1 MYTYQTTIRLHQS
14 DAAGVV
20 FFSNLFVIAHDAY
33 ESFLESHLPLNTL
46 LSEGAYSEGA
56 YIIPIVHAEADY
68 LLPLPLSETIS
79 VELSLEQTGTS
90 SFNLGYVIKNSQM
103 ETAARLKTIHAI
115 QLKDERKTIPI
126 PDPLRH
132 ALETL
137 H

>member
-1 MYTYQTTIRLHQS
+1 MYTYQTTIRLHHT

-46 LSEGAYSEGA
+46 LSDDA

-68 LLPLPLSETIS
+68 LLPLSLSETIS

-90 SFNLGYVIKNSQM
+90 SFNLGYVIKNSKM
-103 ETAARLKTIHAI
+103 ETAVRLKTIHAV
-115 QLKDERKTIPI
+115 QLKDGRKSIPI
-126 PDPLRH
+126 PEPLRD

>member
-1 MYTYQTTIRLHQS
+1 MYTYQTTIRLHHT

-33 ESFLESHLPLNTL
+33 ESFLESHLTLNTL
-46 LSEGAYSEGA
+46 LSDGA

-68 LLPLPLSETIS
+68 LLPLSLSETIS

-90 SFNLGYVIKNSQM
+90 SFNLGYVIKNSKM
-103 ETAARLKTIHAI
+103 ETAVRLKTIHAV
-115 QLKDERKTIPI
+115 QLKDDRKSIPI
-126 PDPLRH
+126 PEPLRD

>member
-1 MYTYQTTIRLHQS
+1 MYTYQTTIRLHHT

-20 FFSNLFVIAHDAY
+20 FFSHLFVIAHDAY
-33 ESFLESHLPLNTL
+33 ESFLDSHLPLSTL
-46 LSEGAYSEGA
+46 LSDGA

-68 LLPLPLSETIS
+68 LLPLPPSETIR

-90 SFNLGYVIKNSQM
+90 SFNLGYVIKNSKM
-103 ETAARLKTIHAI
+103 ETTVRLKTIHAV
-115 QLKDERKTIPI
+115 QLKDDGKTIPI
-126 PDPLRH
+126 PESLRQ

>member
-1 MYTYQTTIRLHQS
+1 MYTYQTTIRLHHT

-33 ESFLESHLPLNTL
+33 ESFLESHLTLNTL
-46 LSEGAYSEGA
+46 LSGGA

-68 LLPLPLSETIS
+68 LLPLPLSETIR

-90 SFNLGYVIKNSQM
+90 SFNLGYVIKNSKM
-103 ETAARLKTIHAI
+103 ETAVRLKTIHAV
-115 QLKDERKTIPI
+115 QLKDGRKSIPI
-126 PDPLRH
+126 PEPLRD

>member
-1 MYTYQTTIRLHQS
+1 MYTYQTTIRLHHT

-33 ESFLESHLPLNTL
+33 ESFLESHLTLNTL
-46 LSEGAYSEGA
+46 LSDGA

-68 LLPLPLSETIS
+68 LLPLPLSETLR

-90 SFNLGYVIKNSQM
+90 SFNLGYVIKNSKM
-103 ETAARLKTIHAI
+103 ETAVRLKTIHAV
-115 QLKDERKTIPI
+115 QLKDDRKSIPI
-126 PDPLRH
+126 PEPLRD

>member
-1 MYTYQTTIRLHQS
+1 MYTYQTTIRLHHT

-20 FFSNLFVIAHDAY
+20 FFSNLFIIAHDAY

-46 LSEGAYSEGA
+46 LSEGA

-79 VELSLEQTGTS
+79 VELSLEQMGTS

-103 ETAARLKTIHAI
+103 ETAARLKTIHVI
-115 QLKDERKTIPI
+115 QLKDDRKTIPI
-126 PDPLRH
+126 PDPLRR

>member
-1 MYTYQTTIRLHQS
+1 MYTYQTTIRLHHT

-20 FFSNLFVIAHDAY
+20 FFSHLFVIAHDAY
-33 ESFLESHLPLNTL
+33 ESFLESHMPLSTL
-46 LSEGAYSEGA
+46 LSDEA

-68 LLPLPLSETIS
+68 LLPLSLSETIS

-90 SFNLGYVIKNSQM
+90 SFNLGYVIKNSKM
-103 ETAARLKTIHAI
+103 ETAVRLKTIHAV
-115 QLKDERKTIPI
+115 QLKDDGMTIPI
-126 PDPLRH
+126 PESIRQ

>member
-1 MYTYQTTIRLHQS
+1 MYTYQTTIRLHHT

-46 LSEGAYSEGA
+46 LTDGA

-68 LLPLPLSETIS
+68 LLPLSLSETIS

-90 SFNLGYVIKNSQM
+90 SFNLGYVIKNSKM
-103 ETAARLKTIHAI
+103 ETTVRLKTIHAV
-115 QLKDERKTIPI
+115 QLKDDGKTIPI
-126 PDPLRH
+126 PESLRQ

>member
-1 MYTYQTTIRLHQS
+1 MYTYQTTIRLHNT
-14 DAAGVV
+14 DAAGFV

-33 ESFLESHLPLNTL
+33 ESFLESDLPLNTL
-46 LSEGAYSEGA
+46 LSDGA

-68 LLPLPLSETIS
+68 LLPLSLSETIS

-90 SFNLGYVIKNSQM
+90 SFNLGYVIKNSKM
-103 ETAARLKTIHAI
+103 ETAVRLKTIHAV
-115 QLKDERKTIPI
+115 QLKDDGKTIPI
-126 PDPLRH
+126 PESLRQ

>member
-1 MYTYQTTIRLHQS
+1 MYIYQTRIRLHHT

-33 ESFLESHLPLNTL
+33 ESFLESHLTLNTL
-46 LSEGAYSEGA
+46 LSDGA

-68 LLPLPLSETIS
+68 LLPLPLSETLR

-90 SFNLGYVIKNSQM
+90 SFNLGYVIKNSKM
-103 ETAARLKTIHAI
+103 ETAVRLKTIHAV
-115 QLKDERKTIPI
+115 QLKDNGKTIPI
-126 PDPLRH
+126 PEPLRH
-132 ALETL
+132 VLETL